1 MIASCARI
9 AFGLLAGGVLA
20 ETASA
25 TLPEPISY
33 IAYVVQAGAVGLCIL
48 IVLLN
53 ERERQRGATAQ
64 DKRDELAA
72 EERQR
77 LASALDKKDELAAE
91 ERQRLASALDKKDE
105 LAAEERQRLA
115 EQHRLDDA
123 RMEKIHVETIDAI
136 RKCQK
141 P

>member
-91 ERQRLASALDKKDE
+91 ERQRLA
-105 LAAEERQRLA
+105 